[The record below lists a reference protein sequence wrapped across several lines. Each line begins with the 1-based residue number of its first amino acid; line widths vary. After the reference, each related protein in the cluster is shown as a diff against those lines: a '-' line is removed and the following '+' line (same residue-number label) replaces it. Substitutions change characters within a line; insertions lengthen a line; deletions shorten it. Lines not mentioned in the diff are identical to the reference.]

1 MNRHRARRNARL
13 GRQGLDAL
21 VRILLSA
28 SLVLTALV
36 ITAPTPASAA
46 GGITMVKTSSGAVLL
61 GGTAHFT
68 LTAGNATGQPEQ
80 YNLSYTDTLPPG
92 VSYVGGSTAPAIFGE
107 PQVITTQVVVGA
119 DTYDQQ
125 TLVWANVSDLTPGS
139 TVALDFDAKVD
150 PTLYPIGAQVT
161 NTGSAFSSSD
171 PREVPEFGSDG
182 AFVPGDQ
189 TVTATDS
196 TTTTVTAIR
205 ISKTSGVAGDGT
217 PEGELLRGVNDHQS
231 VYSLTVTNNGVDRT
245 ESLVVTDFLP
255 AGIEFLGCGGAFN
268 STLPEYPGASNIV
281 TTVAGCTQPATV
293 ETVQNP
299 AGYPA
304 GVYTKVVWTLG
315 QLAAGDRF
323 VIRYAAGIPQRSNTM
338 DFAGGTPATD
348 GAQTAN
354 LDNNT
359 GAPTVETASELALKN
374 FADVTGDFQGAP
386 VADSTTHTVTAE
398 DLRIGKSVSPT
409 EFVQGGL
416 ATYTLVVDTSEYAD
430 ASELVITDE
439 LPAGLCPVRTA
450 DPGYTPPVAE
460 CAIDQ
465 GDAPTNAS
473 ITGVRVNPD
482 GSFTLTITPDKTSLD
497 ANGHLVITYQAVMRA
512 FYEVRLS
519 GPTSSRDSFTN
530 TVRID
535 GIATPPA
542 VVEAPTSEPQAV
554 SDESSATIGS
564 GGPQLTKLRMRN
576 ASPMTC
582 SSKLSDYQVDLD
594 GEDAFTEGDRVC
606 YFLQLVFPD
615 GVDTRSPQLS
625 DYLPTNVSFES
636 ATVVTGEDLVAAT
649 LPASP
654 TTYVQ
659 WLLGSGD
666 PRVVPKGSTFQVV
679 ISAIVTKPP
688 ALTSPPKAID
698 KENLAKARYTN
709 TSGVSQSLRDAVSMP
724 LGPPPPIGI
733 TKGVQAVNATVVD
746 GGSAP
751 GNVDGSQ
758 VRGADQVV
766 FRIDVQNLA
775 VPGEVNADP
784 ITSPD
789 VWDVLPAGVTC
800 AAISAISDAG
810 ACFDAGAPGR
820 PSLASGDT
828 TASIIR
834 WQLPVSYT
842 LAPRAYGKLS
852 YTMTVPSGVSVS
864 ARFDNTAAVASF
876 RTGTNL
882 GDASTGAV
890 HNPASNIAAGVP
902 AASIDV
908 PAASDASWVVVPDA
922 VVTKSNVTDITETGN
937 TTAQAVVGET
947 LTYTIAVRIP
957 ARTSV
962 FNGTLIDPMQ
972 TGLTFV
978 GPATALY
985 SPSGTTPALDALPV
999 GVGVDPATG
1008 TLSFGATYTNATAT
1022 DQLFEVKVPALVNK
1036 IAGNTHNVG
1045 RTNTATFTSD
1055 TAATGGTAIPAR
1067 TGTSNVTIVAP
1078 SANLTKAASPTSV
1091 IGGQTVTYTLTASN
1105 AGARPPLH
1113 DTWVVDCL
1121 PGTVAFNA
1129 FTTIPAGT
1137 SAATEAGTG
1146 TNGCAVGF
1154 TRIAWNIGSIAGG
1167 TNSVLRYTGIVNSSP
1182 AGAESY
1188 VNTATLTGGTLR
1200 DVKTDPLAA
1209 DNPNERVY
1217 SVTRTATLNVGGAT
1231 VTKSATPT
1239 TLTVGQRG
1247 SWTVTAT
1254 IPAGVNFYDASIID
1268 VLPDGMDLP
1277 SLTTDSVTC
1286 TPAGGGSC
1294 TVAGTPL
1301 TATNSGK
1308 TLGWFLGDLT
1318 VGAQVRTVT
1327 ITYSALIADVAG
1339 NAAGVPR
1346 TNSATVKWNTT
1357 NGTDP
1362 TSTGATWTKTSTAAT
1377 ATVTIV
1383 EPALTIAKA
1392 ADDTTV
1398 EPGQSFTYTVTVT
1411 NNGRVVNLS
1420 PAHNITVVDTVPTG
1434 VVVAPATISG
1444 GGVLAGAGVN
1454 GGGTITWTVPGPLA
1468 ANASTAFT
1476 YGAQLAASATL
1487 TSAGRTNTADITRYE
1502 SLASGGRIYD
1512 GPTASS
1518 IVTPQFP
1525 QVTPTK
1531 AVAAGPAYLGV
1542 PKTWTITVT
1551 NDGAAAARGVDIT
1564 DTLPTNWTYDA
1575 GSASVVVAGGA
1586 AVQLEPTLSTV
1597 SGKQVLTWNNAGT
1610 IPATGANRTMLITF
1624 TATPTNP
1631 SAATDPGVGSS
1642 INHTNTV
1649 AVVAEDATG
1658 ATGNASG
1665 PYYAG
1670 PANASTQI
1678 HAADVQITKASG
1690 NAVAGQDLTYTLV
1703 VKNNG
1708 LDTAVGPFPVV
1719 DTLPA
1724 GLGAASWTGSGWTC
1738 SVSATSVSCTRTNSA
1753 NTLASGASFPAITIT
1768 AAVPA
1773 GTASGT
1779 VLSNTATVGSATYDP
1794 VPGNN
1799 TDTVTDTVARSVDLG
1814 IVKSASGTITAG
1826 QDATYTLDATNHG
1839 PSDSNGPIT
1848 VTDTLPT
1855 GTSFVSATG
1864 TDWDCSAAGLALTC
1878 SRTAGL
1884 DNGQAAPQISVV
1896 VRVPADRTGNL
1907 TNTAAVDGPDPDPN
1921 PANDTSEVTDPVRT
1935 SADLALTKVHQGT
1948 FVPGSNGTYL
1958 LTVTNFGPSD
1968 AASPVRITDQL
1979 APELSFVSDDS
1990 GAWACAADGANL
2002 LTCTLTGSL
2011 PAGDTRDFTV
2021 TVAIDPAQTGDI
2033 TNTATVG
2040 SPTSDPHLPNNTD
2053 TDTTGVSVRADLG
2066 ITKSHSG
2073 DAIAGQ
2079 DLNFTLAVT
2088 NHGESDS
2095 PGPITVSDTLPAG
2108 MSYRSATGA
2117 GWDCVATGQVVTC
2130 TRTAGLA
2137 TGASTSITLRVDV
2150 AADAGPAEL
2159 TNRANVAGTAPD
2171 PNPDNDTD
2179 SDVVTVADR
2188 ANVRIT
2194 KTADPSTVIAGN
2206 RVDFTL
2212 TVTNDGPSDA
2222 DNIQVTDALPPGLE
2236 YVAVTS
2242 AAFTCADANPIDC
2255 QLDTLAAGSSRT
2267 IVVTARVGSA
2277 VAEGAT
2283 IVNSAGVST
2292 STPGDDPDDNLDQAT
2307 IRVVTRADLAIT
2319 KTHAGGAVLAG
2330 EQVRFDVAVTNDGP
2344 SDALAD
2350 VVVTD
2355 TLPVGMTYLSSS
2367 GPWTCAAAGQVVT
2380 CTLDGSASVPAGTAA
2395 PALAITVQV
2404 AADLDPD
2411 TLVDG
2416 VLTNTAS
2423 VTSSTTDP
2431 NPDNNT
2437 AFDPVAIGFAADLSI
2452 IKSHT
2457 PPVRVGD
2464 PLTFT
2469 LQVANAGPS
2478 TARDVNVADTL
2489 PAGLEFVSAT
2499 GEGWSCTNSE
2509 QQIDCELTDPL
2520 PTATSAPPI
2529 TVVVTVLAAAYP
2541 QVSNTASVDSTTT
2554 DPVIGNNS
2562 ATDLVT
2568 VPPQVDLGI
2577 TKSHTPEPLQV
2588 GQQATYTLA
2597 VSNAGTTDDPGPI
2610 TVSDTLPAGLTFVS
2624 GSGDGWN
2631 CSASGQDVTCT
2642 RNAGLPTTGNS
2653 SMAVV
2658 VAVGPAAYPAV
2669 TNVATVTSPAE
2680 DTNPENNTASD
2691 PATVLPLYDL
2701 VLVKELLSIT
2711 GIRADWRLTVTNNGP
2726 NPAPIG
2732 AVTVIDQLPD
2742 ELSYL
2747 DFTGDGWTCTPQG
2760 QTVVCSYGAELPAG
2774 ESRSVDLQTSIRS
2787 DATGTIVNT
2796 AGIVGGVTDTAEGR
2810 IPTAN
2815 QGLASTGGL
2824 ATGAAALGLLSL
2836 LAGTLLV
2843 RARKRRI

>member
-1 MNRHRARRNARL
+1 MIRQRVRRNARS

-28 SLVLTALV
+28 SLMLTALV
-36 ITAPTPASAA
+36 ITVPTRAIAA
-46 GGITMVKTSSGAVLL
+46 GGITFEKTSSGTVLL
-61 GGTAHFT
+61 GDAAHFT
-68 LTAGNATGQPEQ
+68 LTAGNAAGLPEQ
-80 YNLSYTDTLPPG
+80 YNLSYTDVLPPG
-92 VSYVGGSTAPAIFGE
+92 VAYVGGSTLPSNFGE
-107 PQVITTQVVVGA
+107 PQVITAQVVVGV

-125 TLVWANVSDLTPGS
+125 TLVWSNVSDLTPGA
-139 TVALDFDAKVD
+139 TVALSFDAKVD
-150 PTLYPIGAQVT
+150 PTLYPIGAKVT
-161 NTGSAFSSSD
+161 NTASAFSSSD
-171 PREVPEFGSDG
+171 PREVPEFDSDG
-182 AFVPGDQ
+182 AFVPGEQ
-189 TVTATDS
+189 TVSATDS

-205 ISKTSGVAGDGT
+205 ITKDSGAAGDGT
-217 PEGELLRGVNDHQS
+217 PENELLRGVNDHQT

-245 ESLVVTDFLP
+245 EGLVVTDYLP
-255 AGIEFLGCGGAFN
+255 AGLEFLGCGGAFN
-268 STLPEYPGASNIV
+268 SRDPEYPGASNTV
-281 TTVAGCTQPATV
+281 DMVAGCTRPTTV
-293 ETVQNP
+293 ETVQDP
-299 AGYPA
+299 KGYPA
-304 GVYTKVVWTLG
+304 GVYTKVVWTIDP
-315 QLAAGDRF
+315 LAAGDRF

-348 GAQTAN
+348 GPQAAN

-359 GAPTVETASELALKN
+359 GSPTVETGTELAVKN
-374 FADVTGDFQGAP
+374 FAEVAGNFQGAD
-386 VADSTTHTVTAE
+386 VADTTNHTVTAE
-398 DLRIGKSVSPT
+398 DLRIVKSVSPSD
-409 EFVQGGL
+409 FVQGGL

-430 ASELVITDE
+430 ASGLVITDE
-439 LPAGLCPVRTA
+439 MPSGLCPVRTA

-465 GDAPTNAS
+465 GDAPTSAS

-482 GSFTLTITPDKTSLD
+482 GSFSLTITPDKTSLD
-497 ANGHLVITYQAVMRA
+497 ANGHLVITYQALMRN
-512 FYEVRLS
+512 FYDVRLN
-519 GPTSSRDSFTN
+519 GPTSAKDSFTN

-535 GIATPPA
+535 GVATPPA
-542 VVEAPTSEPQAV
+542 VVEAPTKEPEKV
-554 SDESSATIGS
+554 SDQSSATIES
-564 GGPQLTKLRMRN
+564 GGPRLTKLRMAN
-576 ASPMTC
+576 ATPMNC
-582 SSKLSDYQVDLD
+582 SSKISDYQASAADD
-594 GEDAFTEGDRVC
+594 PFTEGDRVC
-606 YFLQLVFPD
+606 FLLQLAFPD

-625 DYLPTNVSFES
+625 DFLPTNLSFES
-636 ATVVTGEDLVAAT
+636 AKVVTGEDLVSAT

-654 TTYVQ
+654 TNYVQ
-659 WLLGSGD
+659 WLLGSGS
-666 PRVVPKGSTFQVV
+666 PRVVPKGSMFEVV
-679 ISAIVTKPP
+679 VSAIVTKPP
-688 ALTSPPKAID
+688 ALTSPPKTLD
-698 KENLAKARYTN
+698 KDNLAKFRYTN
-709 TSGVSQSLRDAVSMP
+709 TAGVSQSLRDSVSLP

-733 TKGVQAVNATVVD
+733 AKGVQAVNATIVD
-746 GGSAP
+746 GGAPP

-758 VRGADQVV
+758 VRGTDQVV
-766 FRIDVQNLA
+766 FRIDLQNLA
-775 VPGEVNADP
+775 KPGEVNADP
-784 ITSPD
+784 ITAPD
-789 VWDVLPAGVTC
+789 VWDVLPAGVIC

-810 ACFDAGAPGR
+810 GCFDAGAPAR

-828 TASIIR
+828 TSSVIR
-834 WQLPVSYT
+834 WQLPVGYT
-842 LAPRAYGKLS
+842 LAPQAFAKLT

-882 GDASTGAV
+882 GDASPGAV
-890 HNPASNIAAGVP
+890 HNPANNIAAGVP

-908 PAASDASWVVVPDA
+908 PAASDTSWVVVPDA
-922 VVTKSNVTDITETGN
+922 AVIKSNVTDITEAGN

-947 LTYTIAVRIP
+947 LTYTVAGRIP

-962 FNGTLIDPMQ
+962 FNAKLTDSLPI
-972 TGLTFV
+972 GLTFV

-985 SPSGTTPALDALPV
+985 SPSGTSPATVALPA
-999 GVGVDPATG
+999 GVSVDPATG
-1008 TLSFGATYTNATAT
+1008 TLSFGTAYSNATAT

-1036 IAGNTHNVG
+1036 DAGNVHAAL

-1055 TAATGGTAIPAR
+1055 TAAAGGTPIPAR
-1067 TGTSNVTIVAP
+1067 AGTSNVTIVAP
-1078 SANLTKAASPTSV
+1078 SANLTKAANPTSV
-1091 IGGQTVTYTLTASN
+1091 TGGQTVTYTLTASN
-1105 AGARPPLH
+1105 AVGRPPLH
-1113 DTWVVDCL
+1113 DSWVVDCL

-1146 TNGCAVGF
+1146 SNGCAVGF
-1154 TRIAWNIGSIAGG
+1154 TRIAWNVGSIAGG
-1167 TNSVLRYTGIVNSSP
+1167 ASSVLRYTGIVNSNP

-1188 VNTATLTGGTLR
+1188 TNTATLSGGTLK
-1200 DVKTDPLAA
+1200 DSKTDPLTP
-1209 DNPNERVY
+1209 DNPNERV
-1217 SVTRTATLNVGGAT
+1217 STVTRTATLNVGGAT

-1286 TPAGGGSC
+1286 SPVGGGTC

-1308 TLGWFLGDLT
+1308 TIGWFLGDIG

-1327 ITYSALIADVAG
+1327 ITYSGRIADVAG
-1339 NAAGVPR
+1339 NAAGTPR
-1346 TNSATVKWNTT
+1346 TNSATIRWNTT

-1362 TSTGATWTKTSTAAT
+1362 TSTGATWAKSSAAAT
-1377 ATVTIV
+1377 ATVTVV
-1383 EPALTIAKA
+1383 EPAVTIAKA
-1392 ADDTTV
+1392 VDDTTV
-1398 EPGQSFTYTVTVT
+1398 EPGQGFTYTVTVT
-1411 NNGRVVNLS
+1411 NNGRAANLS
-1420 PAHNITVVDTVPTG
+1420 PVYNVTVVDTVPIG
-1434 VVVAPATISG
+1434 VVVNPATISG
-1444 GGVLAGAGVN
+1444 GGVLAGVGAN

-1468 ANASTAFT
+1468 ANASTALT

-1512 GPTASS
+1512 GPTASQTL
-1518 IVTPQFP
+1518 TPQFP
-1525 QVTPTK
+1525 HVTVAK
-1531 AVAAGPAYLGV
+1531 SVAAGPAYLGK

-1551 NDGAAAARGVDIT
+1551 NDGAAAGRGVDVT
-1564 DTLPTNWTYDA
+1564 DSLPTNWTYDA

-1586 AVQLEPTLSTV
+1586 ANQVEPTLSTV
-1597 SGKQVLTWNNAGT
+1597 SGKQVLAWNNAGT
-1610 IPATGANRTMLITF
+1610 IPATGANRTMVITF

-1631 SAATDPGVGSS
+1631 AAATDPGAGSS
-1642 INHTNTV
+1642 INHTNSV

-1658 ATGNASG
+1658 ATSNASG
-1665 PYYAG
+1665 AYNAG
-1670 PANASTQI
+1670 PATASTQI
-1678 HAADVQITKASG
+1678 HAADVQITKTSG
-1690 NAVAGQDLTYTLV
+1690 DAVAGQNLTYSLV
-1703 VKNNG
+1703 VKSNG

-1724 GLGAASWTGSGWTC
+1724 GLGAASWTGTGWTC
-1738 SVSATSVSCTRTNSA
+1738 SVTVTTVSCTRTNPA

-1773 GTASGT
+1773 GTTSGT
-1779 VLSNTATVGSATYDP
+1779 VLSNTATVSSATYDP

-1814 IVKSASGTITAG
+1814 IVKSARGTITAG

-1848 VTDTLPT
+1848 VTDTLPI

-1864 TDWDCSAAGLALTC
+1864 VDWDCSAAGLALTC
-1878 SRTAGL
+1878 TRTAGL

-1907 TNTAAVDGPDPDPN
+1907 INAAAVDGPNPDPN
-1921 PANDTSEVTDPVRT
+1921 PGNDTSVVTDPVRT
-1935 SADLALTKVHQGT
+1935 AADLALTKVHQGT
-1948 FVPGSNGTYL
+1948 FVPGSNGNYR

-1968 AASPVRITDQL
+1968 ATSPVRITDQL

-1990 GAWACAADGANL
+1990 SAWACAADVTNR

-2011 PAGDTRDFTV
+2011 PAGGTRDFTV
-2021 TVAIDPAQTGDI
+2021 TVAIDPAHTGDI

-2053 TDTTGVSVRADLG
+2053 TDNTGVSVRADLG
-2066 ITKSHSG
+2066 ITKSHTG
-2073 DAIAGQ
+2073 AATAGQ
-2079 DLNFTLAVT
+2079 DLDFTLAVT

-2108 MSYRSATGA
+2108 MSYRNATGT
-2117 GWDCVATGQVVTC
+2117 GWDCAVTGQVVTC
-2130 TRTAGLA
+2130 TRTAGLP
-2137 TGASTSITLRVDV
+2137 TGASTSITLRVAV

-2179 SDVVTVADR
+2179 ADVVTVADR

-2194 KTADPSTVIAGN
+2194 KTADPSTVTAGN
-2206 RVDFTL
+2206 RVAFTL

-2222 DNIQVTDALPPGLE
+2222 DSVHVTDALPPGLE
-2236 YVAVTS
+2236 YVAVAS
-2242 AAFTCADANPIDC
+2242 SAFTCADANPIDC
-2255 QLDTLAAGSSRT
+2255 QLDTLPAGSSRT

-2277 VAEGAT
+2277 VADGAT
-2283 IVNSAGVST
+2283 IVNRAGVST
-2292 STPGDDPDDNLDQAT
+2292 STPSDDPDDNFDQAT

-2319 KTHAGGAVLAG
+2319 KTHTGGTVLAG
-2330 EQVRFDVAVTNDGP
+2330 EQVRFDLAVTNDGP

-2355 TLPVGMTYLSSS
+2355 TLPVGMTYLSNS
-2367 GPWTCAAAGQVVT
+2367 GPWTCAATGQDVT
-2380 CTLDGSASVPAGTAA
+2380 CSLDGGASVPAGTAA

-2416 VLTNTAS
+2416 VLTNSAS

-2431 NPDNNT
+2431 NLDNNT
-2437 AFDPVAIGFAADLSI
+2437 ASDSVAISFAADLSI
-2452 IKSHT
+2452 IKSHAL
-2457 PPVRVGD
+2457 PVRVGD
-2464 PLTFT
+2464 ALIFT

-2478 TARDVNVADTL
+2478 TARAVTVADTL

-2499 GEGWSCTNSE
+2499 GEGWNCTNSG
-2509 QQIDCELTDPL
+2509 QQLDCELADPL
-2520 PTATSAPPI
+2520 PTATPAPPI
-2529 TVVVTVLAAAYP
+2529 TVTVTVLAAAYP
-2541 QVSNTASVDSTTT
+2541 QVSNTATVDSATI
-2554 DPVIGNNS
+2554 DPVTNNNT

-2568 VPPQVDLGI
+2568 VPAQVDLGI

-2597 VSNAGTTDDPGPI
+2597 ISNAGTTDDPGPI

-2624 GSGDGWN
+2624 GTGDGWN
-2631 CSASGQDVTCT
+2631 CAATEQDVTCT
-2642 RNAGLPTTGNS
+2642 KGTGLPTTGNS
-2653 SMAVV
+2653 SIALV
-2658 VAVGPAAYPAV
+2658 VAVGPGAYPAV
-2669 TNVATVTSPAE
+2669 TNTATVTSLAE
-2680 DTNPENNTASD
+2680 DTNPDNNTASD

-2701 VLVKELLSIT
+2701 ALVKELLSIT
-2711 GIRADWRLTVTNNGP
+2711 GSRADWRLTVTNNGP

-2732 AVTVIDQLPD
+2732 SVVVIDQLPD
-2742 ELSYL
+2742 ELSYV

-2760 QTVVCSYGAELPAG
+2760 QTVVCSYEADLPAG

-2796 AGIVGGVTDTAEGR
+2796 ASIEGGVTDTAEGR
-2810 IPTAN
+2810 IPTDN
-2815 QGLASTGGL
+2815 GGLASTGGL
-2824 ATGAAALGLLSL
+2824 AIGAAALGLLSL
-2836 LAGTLLV
+2836 LAGALLLLL
-2843 RARKRRI
+2843 ARKRTT